1 MLCQQCGTQLL
12 AGKRFCPG
20 CGAATPD
27 GCPSCGVPI
36 HPSWRF
42 CVDCGATLGLVAEV
56 AERPPSAAERARQI
70 GRPWRNIPAP
80 LAEKIRSAGAVPGE
94 RKRTTVLFCDLVGS
108 TAIAEAIDPEEY
120 RELLDRYLELAFAQ
134 IDRYEGFVNQLAGD
148 GLMALFGAPI
158 THEDEAERAVRAA
171 LGICEAVSRLG
182 AERSE
187 MQEHHLE
194 VRIGINTG
202 IVVVGTVGN
211 DLKMDYTA
219 IGDTTNL
226 AARLQGLAAPGTI
239 LISESTA
246 RLVEG
251 RFEVDP
257 IGPLRVK
264 GKSEVIRAYE
274 VRAALESAMPMA
286 IAKVRGLTPLVG
298 RAEELKQL
306 EACFDRFRSGL
317 GQVVVVVA
325 DDGSGKSRLVYEFR
339 NLIEGT
345 QATVFEARCS
355 SLTHNLA
362 YEPWNAMLRTFLGIS
377 TSDSAEEV
385 WRKVAAITG
394 PDGLVAEEHA
404 PYVRRIF
411 GVKTAE
417 IAAEAGDVTLHRM
430 LEAYGGV
437 IRGAAAR
444 RPTVMIIEDL
454 HWMDEASRGALQKVM
469 SHVDQGRVMLVVT
482 HRPDHQH
489 ELRSKAAITQLRLGP
504 IAETDAIQIIR
515 ARAGGDVPRALAERI
530 LVRAE
535 GNPFYLEEL
544 TRSLVEE
551 GVLRNDGDG
560 VVVTRPVEEI
570 RIPDTVQEVLG
581 ARLDRLGASAKRV
594 AQVAAVLG
602 RQFSRDRI
610 EALLQEE
617 SIDLDLDVELASLE
631 RSGIIHRKGGVGAD
645 EFRFGESLTQ
655 QVAYEGLLNRE
666 RRRLHDRVAMLLLAG
681 GGELDAT
688 EIARIGYHLSHGE
701 DTTRGVHKL
710 LEAAENAVALP
721 VYGVAVR
728 LYRQAWTLAEA
739 ALEDGTQTTEL
750 EEAALRAATGVVHTM
765 VLYSSV
771 DLSGDEDIATRGI
784 ELATKLGNKVA
795 SARLHS
801 DLGFLVASADRDR
814 FAEGLA
820 MIRRAVAIA
829 EESGEELE
837 QTRLMRD
844 LCWAYLLDGRLEDA
858 SLQIDQTL
866 ANLDR
871 LGHRE
876 TLTDVYMGARFFRG
890 RVLYEADLFS
900 QAEEYSRET
909 YELALRAHN
918 ATVQAASSSM
928 IASILVLQGRHPE
941 SLEWSSRAIDMARQ
955 IQSLPALRS
964 AMASRLTA
972 RMASGGVSATDEEL
986 DALSGG
992 LLTTG
997 DLGLTVDQIT
1007 VALMAVGEA
1016 ERARAVVDLYA
1027 ARAGGRLREA
1037 RVALSRG
1044 EVGLARSPV
1053 VGCGVPAERDFR
1065 EAIELGSAIGIRSV
1079 VGRAQLGLA
1088 RIAMARGQTRKAVA
1102 YAQEA
1107 AEIFAALGLGHYT
1120 ERVHALLSEADGS
1133 GPAPSK
1139 ELGASP
1145 AS

>member
-20 CGAATPD
+20 CGAAAPD

-36 HPSWRF
+36 DPSWVF
-42 CVDCGATLGLVAEV
+42 CADCGATLRTA
-56 AERPPSAAERARQI
+56 AERAPSAAERARQI
-70 GRPWRNIPAP
+70 GRPWRNIPPP

-108 TAIAEAIDPEEY
+108 TAIAETIDPEEY
-120 RELLDRYLELAFAQ
+120 RELLDHYLEHAFAQ

-158 THEDEAERAVRAA
+158 THEDEAERAIRAA
-171 LGICEAVSRLG
+171 LGICEAVSKLS
-182 AERSE
+182 AECAAMHER
-187 MQEHHLE
+187 HLE

-226 AARLQGLAAPGTI
+226 AARLQGLAAPGSI

-251 RFEVDP
+251 RFELEPV
-257 IGPLRVK
+257 GPLRVK
-264 GKSEVIRAYE
+264 GKSEAMRAYE
-274 VRAALESAMPMA
+274 VRGALESAMPMA

-317 GQVVVVVA
+317 GQVAVVVA

-339 NLIEGT
+339 NRIEG
-345 QATVFEARCS
+345 QQVTVFEARCS

-377 TSDSAEEV
+377 TSDPAEEI
-385 WRKVAAITG
+385 WRKVDAVVG

-411 GVKTAE
+411 GVKSSE
-417 IAAEAGDVTLHRM
+417 IAAEAGDVTLQRM
-430 LEAYGGV
+430 LAAYDDI
-437 IRGAAAR
+437 IRNAAAR
-444 RPTVMIIEDL
+444 KPTVMIIEDL

-469 SHVDQGRVMLVVT
+469 RHVDHGRVMLVVT

-504 IAETDAIQIIR
+504 FSEADALQVIR
-515 ARAGGDVPRALAERI
+515 ARAGGDVPPALAERI
-530 LVRAE
+530 LARAE

-544 TRSLVEE
+544 TRGLVEE
-551 GVLRNDGDG
+551 GVLQSDDGK
-560 VVVTRPVEEI
+560 VIVTRPVDEI

-581 ARLDRLGASAKRV
+581 ARLDRLGVGAKRV
-594 AQVAAVLG
+594 AQIAAVLG

-617 SIDLDLDVELASLE
+617 AIDLDAELASLE

-666 RRRLHDRVAMLLLAG
+666 RRRIHDRIAMLLLAA

-688 EIARIGYHLSHGE
+688 EIARIGHHLSQGE
-701 DTTRGVHKL
+701 DTTRGVRTL
-710 LEAAENAVALP
+710 LEAADNAVALP

-739 ALEDGTQTTEL
+739 ALEDGAHRTEL
-750 EEAALRAATGVVHTM
+750 EEAALRAAIGLVHTM
-765 VLYSSV
+765 VVYSSA
-771 DLSGDEDIATRGI
+771 DLSGDEDTATRGI
-784 ELATKLGNKVA
+784 ELATKLGNQVA
-795 SARLHS
+795 SARLHA

-837 QTRLMRD
+837 RTRLMRD

-858 SLQIDQTL
+858 SRQIDQTL
-866 ANLDR
+866 EDLDR

-876 TLTDVYMGARFFRG
+876 TLTDVYMGARFFRA

-918 ATVQAASSSM
+918 ATVQSASSSM
-928 IASILVLQGRHPE
+928 IAGVLVLQGRYTE
-941 SLEWSSRAIDMARQ
+941 SLEWSSRSIEVARQ
-955 IQSLPALRS
+955 IQSLPALRA

-972 RMASGGVSATDEEL
+972 RIASGGHAASDEEL
-986 DALSGG
+986 DTLSGG

-1053 VGCGVPAERDFR
+1053 VGCSVPAERDFR

-1088 RIAMARGQTRKAVA
+1088 RIAMARSQIRKAVA

-1107 AEIFAALGLGHYT
+1107 AEIFVALGLGHYT
-1120 ERVHALLSEADGS
+1120 ERVHALLREADGG
-1133 GPAPSK
+1133 GPAMAK
-1139 ELGASP
+1139 ELVASP
-1145 AS
+1145 PS

>member
-1 MLCQQCGTQLL
+1 MLCRQCGAQLV
-12 AGKRFCPG
+12 AGKRFCTG
-20 CGAATPD
+20 CGAAAPD
-27 GCPSCGVPI
+27 GCPECGVPI
-36 HPSWRF
+36 DPSWRF
-42 CVDCGATLGLVAEV
+42 CADCGATLQPAAEV
-56 AERPPSAAERARQI
+56 ASERVPSAAQRARQI

-108 TAIAEAIDPEEY
+108 TAIAETMDPEEY
-120 RELLDRYLELAFAQ
+120 RELLDHYLEHAFAQ

-158 THEDEAERAVRAA
+158 THEDEAERAIRAA
-171 LGICEAVSRLG
+171 LGICDAVSKLG
-182 AERSE
+182 AECAE
-187 MQEHHLE
+187 MHERHLE

-226 AARLQGLAAPGTI
+226 AARLQSLAAPGSI

-251 RFEVDP
+251 RFELEP

-286 IAKVRGLTPLVG
+286 IAKARGLTPLVG

-317 GQVVVVVA
+317 GQVAVVVA

-339 NLIEGT
+339 NRIEGT
-345 QATVFEARCS
+345 HATVFEARCS

-377 TSDSAEEV
+377 TSDPAEEI

-394 PDGLVAEEHA
+394 PDGLVDEEHA

-411 GVKTAE
+411 GVKSPE
-417 IAAEAGDVTLHRM
+417 VAAEPGDVTLHRM
-430 LEAYGGV
+430 LAAYDEV
-437 IRGAAAR
+437 IRNAAAR
-444 RPTVMIIEDL
+444 KPTVMIIEDL

-469 SHVDQGRVMLVVT
+469 RHVDQGRVMLVVT

-504 IAETDAIQIIR
+504 FTEADALQVIR
-515 ARAGGDVPRALAERI
+515 ARAGGDVPAALAERI
-530 LVRAE
+530 LARAE

-544 TRSLVEE
+544 TRGLVEE
-551 GVLRNDGDG
+551 GVLQNDGG
-560 VVVTRPVEEI
+560 VVVVTRPVEEI

-581 ARLDRLGASAKRV
+581 ARLDRLGTGAKRV
-594 AQVAAVLG
+594 AQIAAVLG

-610 EALLQEE
+610 EALLFEE
-617 SIDLDLDVELASLE
+617 VIDLDSELASLE
-631 RSGIIHRKGGVGAD
+631 RSGVIHRKGGIGAD

-666 RRRLHDRVAMLLLAG
+666 RRRIHDRVARQLLDG

-688 EIARIGYHLSHGE
+688 EIARIGFHLSQGE
-701 DTTRGVHKL
+701 DVTRGVHML

-739 ALEDGTQTTEL
+739 SLEEGSGSREV
-750 EEAALRAATGVVHTM
+750 EEAALRAAIGLVHTM
-765 VLYSSV
+765 VVYSSV
-771 DLSGDEDIATRGI
+771 DLSGDEEIATRGI
-784 ELATKLGNKVA
+784 ELATKLDNKVA

-820 MIRRAVAIA
+820 MIRRAVSIA
-829 EESGEELE
+829 EESGHELE
-837 QTRLMRD
+837 RTRLMRD
-844 LCWAYLLDGRLEDA
+844 LCWAYLLDGHLEDA
-858 SLQIDQTL
+858 SRQIDETL

-876 TLTDVYMGARFFRG
+876 TLADLYMGARFFRA
-890 RVLYEADLFS
+890 RVFYESDQFS
-900 QAEEYSRET
+900 QVEEYSRET

-918 ATVQAASSSM
+918 ATVQSASSS
-928 IASILVLQGRHPE
+928 ILASVLVLQARYAE
-941 SLEWSSRAIDMARQ
+941 SFEWSDRAIEVARQ
-955 IQSLPALRS
+955 IQSLPALRA

-972 RMASGGVSATDEEL
+972 RIYSGGPTATEEEL
-986 DALSGG
+986 EALSGG

-997 DLGLTVDQIT
+997 DLGLNVDQIT

-1016 ERARAVVDLYA
+1016 ERARAIVDLYTA
-1027 ARAGGRLREA
+1027 KAGGRLREA

-1065 EAIELGSAIGIRSV
+1065 EAIELGSAIGLRSV

-1088 RIAMARGQTRKAVA
+1088 RIAMARGQVRKATA
-1102 YAQEA
+1102 YAREA

-1120 ERVHALLSEADGS
+1120 QRVHALLSESDGT
-1133 GPAPSK
+1133 APVVSK